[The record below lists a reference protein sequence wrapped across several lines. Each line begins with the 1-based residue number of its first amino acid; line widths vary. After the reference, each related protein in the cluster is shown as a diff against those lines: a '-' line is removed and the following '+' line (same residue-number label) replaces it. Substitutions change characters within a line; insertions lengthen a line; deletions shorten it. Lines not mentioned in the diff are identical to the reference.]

1 MSNWQPTASLDML
14 QTRARLLS
22 RLRAFFADK
31 DIYEVQTPVLSH
43 AGNTEPSIDTFVT
56 QQNINSKLLVEPSF
70 LNTSPEFSMKRLL
83 AAGSGSIYQITPV
96 FRQGEQSKKH
106 NPGQGS
112 FRFGKITWHK
122 GAIPDL

>member
-56 QQNINSKLLVEPSF
+56 QQNKNSKLPVEPSF
-70 LNTSPEFSMKRLL
+70 LNTSPEFAM
-83 AAGSGSIYQITPV
+83 
-96 FRQGEQSKKH
+96 
-106 NPGQGS
+106 
-112 FRFGKITWHK
+112 
-122 GAIPDL
+122 